1 MKKSILLGF
10 TVVVT
15 ALSARGHYVCYENR
29 TIVNVGGDEYYMKYD
44 GCMISR
50 YSCSDIGMRRFGH
63 YESDYKTREALRR
76 CLRSKPRFVD

>member
-1 MKKSILLGF
+1 MKKLLLIASIGFGSLLNAG
-10 TVVVT
+10 
-15 ALSARGHYVCYENR
+15 GHYVCYENR